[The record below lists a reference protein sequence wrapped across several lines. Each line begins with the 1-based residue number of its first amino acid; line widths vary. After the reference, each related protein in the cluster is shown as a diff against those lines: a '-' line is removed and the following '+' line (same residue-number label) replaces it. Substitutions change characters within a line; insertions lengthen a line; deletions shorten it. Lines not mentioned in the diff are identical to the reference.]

1 MVVGEDLGVL
11 IKNGRT
17 YTFETL
23 EDIDVSGYNSTVE
36 QEGDHEN
43 GVPTIIKIATSK
55 AGLLEELEQNER
67 LLSAINKQIEE
78 VIKSNIIN
86 GKNAE

>member
-23 EDIDVSGYNSTVE
+23 DDIDVSGYNSTVE
-36 QEGDHEN
+36 QEGDPEN

-55 AGLLEELEQNER
+55 SWITRRIRTKRKA
-67 LLSAINKQIEE
+67 SI
-78 VIKSNIIN
+78 SNQ
-86 GKNAE
+86 